1 MSDSNPKQAEPLRLL
16 CFGDSLTE
24 GYSRFGLIMTPYSQS
39 LKTEL
44 EVKLWAWK
52 ERRKVDVV
60 TDGESG
66 DLVTTG
72 SFKDRMSDKC
82 ALCSFAKMRLI
93 LRDEVPS
100 GTSLEILLVAI
111 CCSRLHF
118 RILPR
123 V

>member
-1 MSDSNPKQAEPLRLL
+1 
-16 CFGDSLTE
+16 
-24 GYSRFGLIMTPYSQS
+24 MTPYSQS